1 MLTQKELDAAVRKM
15 IANLDEVNLYFIQK
29 IAAQIKKIG
38 EMNPTSIHRYAIMLE
53 MGADIADI
61 SGKLQA
67 ATRLTQQQMAEL
79 FHTSRSNI
87 VEHIGHIYE
96 EGELDEVST
105 CRKFRQVRMEG
116 NRQVTRELPFYNLDM
131 IISLGY
137 RVKSLIA
144 TQFRRWAT
152 ERLKEYMIKG
162 FTMDDERLKN
172 LGGGNYWREL
182 LERIRDIRSSEKVM
196 YRQVLDL
203 YATSVDY
210 NPRSAESVAFFKMV
224 QNKLHYATHGH
235 TAAEVI
241 YERADADKPF
251 MGLTTFSGDFPTAK
265 DIGIAKNYLTEEEL
279 RVLNQMV
286 SGYFDFAEVQAIR
299 HRPMYMSD
307 YVEHLDNILR
317 ATGEEVLTHAGKIS
331 HAQAMEKAKAEY
343 KRYQAQT
350 LSPVEEEYLKTIK
363 QLGKAAKTEAE
374 KQDDSSD
381 PS

>member
-1 MLTQKELDAAVRKM
+1 MTEDKNRPDQNQGEIVIYQAEDGLTKVECRFV
-15 IANLDEVNLYFIQK
+15 DETVW
-29 IAAQIKKIG
+29 
-38 EMNPTSIHRYAIMLE
+38 
-53 MGADIADI
+53 
-61 SGKLQA
+61 
-67 ATRLTQQQMAEL
+67 LTQQQMAEL

-105 CRKFRQVRMEG
+105 CRKFRQVRLEG

-307 YVEHLDNILR
+307 YVEQLDNILR

-363 QLGKAAKTEAE
+363 QLGKTAKTEAE

>member
-1 MLTQKELDAAVRKM
+1 MAEDKNRPDQIQGEIVIYQAEDGLTKVECRFV
-15 IANLDEVNLYFIQK
+15 DETVW
-29 IAAQIKKIG
+29 
-38 EMNPTSIHRYAIMLE
+38 
-53 MGADIADI
+53 
-61 SGKLQA
+61 
-67 ATRLTQQQMAEL
+67 LTQQQMAEL

-162 FTMDDERLKN
+162 FTLDDERLKN
-172 LGGGNYWREL
+172 LGGGNYWHEL

-224 QNKLHYATHGH
+224 QNKLHYAAHGH

-307 YVEHLDNILR
+307 YVEQLDNILR

-363 QLGKAAKTEAE
+363 QLGKTAKTEAE
-374 KQDDSSD
+374 KQDDTSN

>member
-1 MLTQKELDAAVRKM
+1 MAGDKNRPDQSQGEIVIYQAEDGLTKVECRFV
-15 IANLDEVNLYFIQK
+15 DETVW
-29 IAAQIKKIG
+29 
-38 EMNPTSIHRYAIMLE
+38 
-53 MGADIADI
+53 
-61 SGKLQA
+61 
-67 ATRLTQQQMAEL
+67 LTQQQMAEL

-210 NPRSAESVAFFKMV
+210 NPRSAESIAFFKMV
-224 QNKLHYATHGH
+224 QNKLHYAAHGH

-307 YVEHLDNILR
+307 YVEQLDNILR

-363 QLGKAAKTEAE
+363 QLGKTAKTEAE
-374 KQDDSSD
+374 KQDDTSN

>member
-1 MLTQKELDAAVRKM
+1 MAEDKNRPDQNQGEIVIYQAEDGLTKVECRFV
-15 IANLDEVNLYFIQK
+15 DETVW
-29 IAAQIKKIG
+29 
-38 EMNPTSIHRYAIMLE
+38 
-53 MGADIADI
+53 
-61 SGKLQA
+61 
-67 ATRLTQQQMAEL
+67 LTQQQMAEL

-162 FTMDDERLKN
+162 FTLDDERLKN
-172 LGGGNYWREL
+172 LGGGNYWHEL

-224 QNKLHYATHGH
+224 QNKLHYAAHGH

-251 MGLTTFSGDFPTAK
+251 MGLTAFSGDFPTAK

-307 YVEHLDNILR
+307 YVEQLDNILR
-317 ATGEEVLTHAGKIS
+317 ATGEEVLLHAGKIS

-363 QLGKAAKTEAE
+363 QLGKTAKTEAE
-374 KQDDSSD
+374 KQDDTSD

>member
-1 MLTQKELDAAVRKM
+1 MAEDKNRLDQAQGEIVIYQAEDGLTKVECRFV
-15 IANLDEVNLYFIQK
+15 DETVW
-29 IAAQIKKIG
+29 
-38 EMNPTSIHRYAIMLE
+38 
-53 MGADIADI
+53 
-61 SGKLQA
+61 
-67 ATRLTQQQMAEL
+67 LTQQQMADL
-79 FHTSRSNI
+79 FHTSRTNI

-137 RVKSLIA
+137 RIKSLIA
-144 TQFRRWAT
+144 TRFRRWAT

-162 FTMDDERLKN
+162 FTMDDERLKK

-210 NPRSAESVAFFKMV
+210 NPRSVESIAFFKMV
-224 QNKLHYATHGH
+224 KNKLHYAAHGH

-307 YVEHLDNILR
+307 YVEQLDNILR

-343 KRYQAQT
+343 KRYQTQT

-363 QLGKAAKTEAE
+363 QLGKTAKTEM
-374 KQDDSSD
+374 KKWNDTSDSR
-381 PS
+381 

>member
-1 MLTQKELDAAVRKM
+1 MAGDKNRPDQSQGEIVIYQAEDGLTKVECRFV
-15 IANLDEVNLYFIQK
+15 DETVW
-29 IAAQIKKIG
+29 
-38 EMNPTSIHRYAIMLE
+38 
-53 MGADIADI
+53 
-61 SGKLQA
+61 
-67 ATRLTQQQMAEL
+67 LTQQQMAEL

-210 NPRSAESVAFFKMV
+210 NPRSAESFAFFKMV
-224 QNKLHYATHGH
+224 QNKLHYAAHGH

-307 YVEHLDNILR
+307 YVEQLDNILR

-363 QLGKAAKTEAE
+363 QLGKTAKTETE